1 MDTNVVNQVLGLTLM
16 MVIGG
21 YLRKRQ
27 IMSDVVMKA
36 FTDVL
41 LSVTVPCMVIYSF
54 HVDYS
59 REMLDNGIMMFSS
72 ALVIHIFLII
82 LSKLLYYK
90 FDPLKRNILLFST
103 VFSNCGFIGFPL
115 LYSLYG
121 TDGVFYTSIFVACF
135 NLFAFSYGV
144 MLFTGKTG
152 ILKSLKSLFLNP
164 PLIATVVGIFI
175 FICGIK
181 LPKAPLIT
189 LHSVGDMT
197 TAISMF
203 IIGAMLADVKLKE
216 ALKGI
221 DVFYLCVMKLIV
233 APFLCYF
240 LLKPFI
246 SNQTIFTIAVILVA
260 MPTGS
265 LTGVFA
271 EKYNGNRSLASR
283 CTFVTTV
290 LSMITIPLVISLL

>member
-1 MDTNVVNQVLGLTLM
+1 MDSNVVNQVLGLVLM

-21 YLRKRQ
+21 YLRKRG
-27 IMSDVVMKA
+27 IMSDIVMKA

-54 HVDYS
+54 HIDYS
-59 REMLDNGIMMFSS
+59 REMLDNGILMFIC

-82 LSKLLYYK
+82 LSKLLYFK
-90 FDPLKRNILLFST
+90 FDPMKRNILLFST

-121 TDGVFYTSIFVACF
+121 TNGVFYTSIFVACF

-144 MLFTGKTG
+144 MLFTGKTS
-152 ILKSLKSLFLNP
+152 IFNSMKSLLVNP
-164 PLIATVVGIFI
+164 PLLATVVGITI
-175 FICGIK
+175 FVTGFK
-181 LPKAPLIT
+181 LPKASLIT

-203 IIGAMLADVKLKE
+203 IIGAMLADIKLKE
-216 ALKGI
+216 AIKGI
-221 DVFYLCVMKLIV
+221 DVFYLCIIKLIV
-233 APFLCYF
+233 APLLCY
-240 LLKPFI
+240 LLLAPFI
-246 SNQTIFTIAVILVA
+246 TNKMIFTIAVILVA

-290 LSMITIPLVISLL
+290 LSMVTIPIVVSLL

>member
-1 MDTNVVNQVLGLTLM
+1 MDTNVVNQVLGLVLM

-21 YLRKRQ
+21 YLRKRH

-54 HVDYS
+54 HIDYS
-59 REMLDNGIMMFSS
+59 REMLDNGILMFIY

-82 LSKLLYYK
+82 LSKFLYYK
-90 FDPLKRNILLFST
+90 FDPMKRNILLFST

-121 TDGVFYTSIFVACF
+121 TAGVFYTSIFVACF

-144 MLFTGKTG
+144 MLFTGKTS
-152 ILKSLKSLFLNP
+152 IFNSLKSLLFNP
-164 PLIATVVGIFI
+164 PLIATGIGIVIFI
-175 FICGIK
+175 TGLK
-181 LPKAPLIT
+181 LPEAPLIT
-189 LHSVGDMT
+189 LRSVGDMT

-203 IIGAMLADVKLKE
+203 IIGAMLADVKFKE
-216 ALKGI
+216 AIKGA
-221 DVFYLCVMKLIV
+221 DVFYLCIIKLIV
-233 APFLCYF
+233 APFLCYII
-240 LLKPFI
+240 LAPFI
-246 SNQTIFTIAVILVA
+246 TNQTIFTIAVILVA

>member
-1 MDTNVVNQVLGLTLM
+1 MDANIVNQVLGLVLM

-21 YLRKRQ
+21 YLRKRH

-36 FTDVL
+36 FTEVL

-59 REMLDNGIMMFSS
+59 REMLNNGILMFIC
-72 ALVIHIFLII
+72 ALIIHIFLII
-82 LSKLLYYK
+82 LSKLLYFK

-121 TDGVFYTSIFVACF
+121 TDGVFYTSIFVACY

-144 MLFTGKTG
+144 MLFTGKTS
-152 ILKSLKSLFLNP
+152 ILKALKNLLFNP
-164 PLIATVVGIFI
+164 PLIATVIGIFI
-175 FICGIK
+175 FITGIK
-181 LPKAPLIT
+181 LPKASLIT

-203 IIGAMLADVKLKE
+203 IIGAMLAEVKLKE

-233 APFLCYF
+233 APFLCYI
-240 LLKPFI
+240 LLAQFI
-246 SNQTIFTIAVILVA
+246 PNKTVLTIAVILVA

>member
-1 MDTNVVNQVLGLTLM
+1 MDNNVVNQVLGLVLM
-16 MVIGG
+16 MAIGA
-21 YLRKRQ
+21 YLRKRK
-27 IMSDVVMKA
+27 IMNDIAMKA

-54 HVDYS
+54 HLDFS
-59 REMLDNGIMMFSS
+59 REMLNNGIAMFLC
-72 ALVIHIFLII
+72 AFVIHSFLII
-82 LSKLLYYK
+82 LSKLLYFK

-121 TDGVFYTSIFVACF
+121 KEGVFYTSIFVACF

-144 MLFTGKTG
+144 MLFTGKSSMTQAV
-152 ILKSLKSLFLNP
+152 KSLIVNP
-164 PLIATVVGIFI
+164 PLISTVVGIII
-175 FICGIK
+175 FLTGIK
-181 LPKAPLIT
+181 LPEAPLIT
-189 LHSVGDMT
+189 LRAVGDMT

-203 IIGAMLADVKLKE
+203 IIGAMLADVSIKD
-216 ALKGI
+216 ALKGV
-221 DVFYLCVMKLIV
+221 DVIYLSLMKLVV
-233 APFLCYF
+233 APFLCYL

-283 CTFVTTV
+283 CTFLTTV
-290 LSMITIPLVISLL
+290 LSMLTIPVVISLL